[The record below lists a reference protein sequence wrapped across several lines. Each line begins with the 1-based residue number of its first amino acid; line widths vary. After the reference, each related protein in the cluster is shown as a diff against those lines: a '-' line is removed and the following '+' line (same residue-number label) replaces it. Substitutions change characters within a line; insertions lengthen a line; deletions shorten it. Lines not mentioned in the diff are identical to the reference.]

1 MKGADIEA
9 QILQLEEVK
18 CITLYPDIELTD
30 AAAQVGIRTIM
41 PRTERVAVDIANG
54 LSRVSNGRTIG
65 VCTMQPGAGI
75 QNAYAGVAQAWAD
88 SSPILVLPEV
98 TNRRLLHTFP
108 SYNAYDSYR
117 NISKWSDTILF
128 SDQIP
133 DLMRRA
139 FTLLRT
145 GRPGPVVLE
154 LPGDVAREEYS
165 PSTLPYTPVKG
176 WKSAADARDVE
187 VTVRALTAASDPVI
201 YAGQGVLY
209 AEAWDELKEFSELLQ
224 IPVLTSMTG
233 KSAYPENHPL
243 SLGVAAHVQTPAAK
257 HFLAKADLVF
267 AIGAGLSRHWMQAP
281 IPAGKT
287 LIQLTNC
294 EFDIGKGYTVNHA
307 LLGDAKL
314 VLQQLIQEVH
324 QQGSAQATNSGLT
337 TAIAEKKQA
346 WWLEW
351 SSLCT
356 SSEIPINPLRVIWD
370 LMHTIDRE
378 HSIVTPESGK
388 SRDHASTTYEVLTPR
403 GYLGFGHTTTLGFT
417 LGCAMGAKLAQ
428 PEKLVVN
435 IMGDGAFGMVGMD
448 IETSVREDLPILTIL
463 LNNSTLSTIGGFPT
477 ANKQYQT
484 GSMTGNYADMAE
496 TLGVHGQK
504 VEHPDNIIP
513 SIKRAITEVNAGHS
527 AFIEVITK
535 LETKVSR

>member
-9 QILQLEEVK
+9 RILQLEDVK

-30 AAAQVGIRTIM
+30 AAATVGIRTIM

-117 NISKWSDTILF
+117 NITKWSDTILF
-128 SDQIP
+128 PDQIP

-165 PSTLPYTPVKG
+165 PPTIPYAPVKG
-176 WKSAADARDVE
+176 WKSTAAPHDVE
-187 VTVRALTAASDPVI
+187 VTVRALKGASDPVI
-201 YAGQGVLY
+201 YAGQGILY
-209 AEAWDELKEFSELLQ
+209 AEAWDELKELSEILQ
-224 IPVLTSMTG
+224 IPVLTTMTG
-233 KSAYPENHPL
+233 KSAFPEDHPL

-257 HFLAKADLVF
+257 YFLAKADLVF
-267 AIGAGLSRHWMQAP
+267 AVGAGLSRHWMQAP
-281 IPAGKT
+281 IPPGKT
-287 LIQLTNC
+287 IIQLTNC
-294 EFDIGKGYTVNHA
+294 EFDIGKGYAVHHA

-314 VLQQLIQEVH
+314 VLQQLIHEVH
-324 QQGSAQATNSGLT
+324 QQGLVQPPNSARV
-337 TAIAEKKQA
+337 TAITEQKDA

-351 SSLCT
+351 KGLCT
-356 SSEIPINPLRVIWD
+356 SSDIPINPLRVIWD
-370 LMHTIDRE
+370 LMHTIDRKN
-378 HSIVTPESGK
+378 SIVTPESGK
-388 SRDHASTTYEVLTPR
+388 SRDHVSTTYQVLTPR
-403 GYLGFGHTTTLGFT
+403 GYIGFGHTTTLGFT

-435 IMGDGAFGMVGMD
+435 IMGDGAFGMVGLD
-448 IETSVREDLPILTIL
+448 IETAVREDLPLLTIL
-463 LNNSTLSTIGGFPT
+463 LNNSTLSTINGFPT
-477 ANKQYQT
+477 ANTQYST

-496 TLGVHGQK
+496 TLGAYGHK

-513 SIKRAITEVNAGHS
+513 TIKRAIKQVNAGRS
-527 AFIEVITK
+527 ALIEVITK